1 MIRPRIIT
9 KLLTGLLLPLWA
21 MAAGCGPAVTEEPGM
36 STTKPDAAPAA
47 ATAGPIRLIAR
58 ADDMGFCHAAN
69 VACIQAYK
77 NGIIRSVEVQSPGP
91 WFYEAAA
98 MLRENPGLD
107 VGVHLTLTCE
117 WANYKWGP
125 ITPSPSLAA
134 EEGYFHPSTKGFLD
148 GKPDPAEFERELR
161 AQIER
166 AVRHI
171 PQVSHLSCHM
181 GTPTARPDLRAIVE
195 KLAAE
200 YKLPVRVEGVRGG
213 FGFWGEPADKKQSIL
228 AEKLE
233 ALEPGLWIFVCHPA
247 LETAETR
254 AIGGTGTHDANVRMA
269 VHRQIVTDA
278 LTSPRIRQIIQ
289 RRNIQLISYA
299 DAIAAGAKPVGGP

>member
-1 MIRPRIIT
+1 MIRSRAFT
-9 KLLTGLLLPLWA
+9 KLLSGLLLPLGATGPGCCPAPAEPAA
-21 MAAGCGPAVTEEPGM
+21 MPAAAPVP
-36 STTKPDAAPAA
+36 APAA
-47 ATAGPIRLIAR
+47 AAGGPIRLIAR
-58 ADDMGFCHAAN
+58 GDDMGFCHAAN
-69 VACIQAYK
+69 VACIQAYRE
-77 NGIIRSVEVQSPGP
+77 GIIRSVEVMSPTP

-98 MLRENPGLD
+98 MLRESSGFD

-125 ITPSPSLAA
+125 ITPSPSLATK
-134 EEGYFHPSTKGFLD
+134 EGYFAPSTKGFLD
-148 GKPDPAEFERELR
+148 GKPDLAEVERELR

-171 PQVSHLSCHM
+171 PQVSHLSSHM
-181 GTPTARPDLRAIVE
+181 GTPTARPELRAIVE

-200 YKLPVRVEGVRGG
+200 YKLPIRVEGVSGG
-213 FGFWGEPADKKQSIL
+213 FGIWGEPADKKKSIL

-233 ALEPGLWIFVCHPA
+233 SLEPGLWIFVCHPA
-247 LETAETR
+247 LDTAETR
-254 AIGGTGTHDANVRMA
+254 AIGGSGTNDANVRMA

-278 LTSPRIRQIIQ
+278 VRSPEIRRIIQ

-299 DAIAAGAKPVGGP
+299 DAIADGNKPGHEP